1 MMEERKMT
9 TIYGIYSADAT
20 ALSDSD
26 GRTPGLEV
34 VRVGALA
41 ALIGEGRVNISSD
54 PAQLTQILLEHQTAI
69 HSVNATSI
77 LPCKLGANLPNRER
91 VIELL
96 ELHED
101 TLLSELARLE
111 DTAQI
116 NLAARWNVQDEIA
129 RAANSEDVGA
139 FRQELLERGNVT
151 PEDQARIGMMI
162 GTQLE
167 RERETLLNLAIQC
180 LKDSVLEVGNVGR
193 NGEDSA
199 FNLALLVKRDQ
210 LEAMENAIHE
220 LDAKLE
226 DRITWRIGAP
236 GPAFAFASLEIITPN
251 TLDLDRARKTLG
263 LPENM
268 NSDVDGDT
276 LARTFKKLALERHP
290 DRNPNNPNAA
300 DEMRDLAWARD
311 LLAASTHGLGV
322 RVTKA
327 VNA

>member
-1 MMEERKMT
+1 MT
-9 TIYGIYSADAT
+9 TIYGIYSADA
-20 ALSDSD
+20 SEIQ
-26 GRTPGLEV
+26 TPGLEV
-34 VRVGALA
+34 VRVGPLA
-41 ALIGEGRVNISSD
+41 ALIGDGRVNLPSD

-69 HSVNATSI
+69 HSVNASSI

-129 RAANSEDVGA
+129 RAAISEDVGA
-139 FRQELLERGNVT
+139 FRQELLERGTVT
-151 PEDQARIGMMI
+151 TEDQARIGMMI

-193 NGEDSA
+193 GGEDSA

-210 LEAMENAIHE
+210 LEAMENAITE

-311 LLAASTHGLGV
+311 LLAASTQGLGV

>member
-1 MMEERKMT
+1 MTEERKMT
-9 TIYGIYSADAT
+9 TIYGIYSADA
-20 ALSDSD
+20 SEIQ
-26 GRTPGLEV
+26 TPGLEV

-41 ALIGEGRVNISSD
+41 ALISEGRISLPSD

-69 HSVNATSI
+69 HSVNASSI

-101 TLLSELARLE
+101 TLLSELARLK

-129 RAANSEDVGA
+129 RAAISEDVGA
-139 FRQELLERGNVT
+139 FRQELLERGTVT

-193 NGEDSA
+193 GGEDSA

-210 LEAMENAIHE
+210 LEAMENAITE

-263 LPENM
+263 LDN
-268 NSDVDGDT
+268 DVDGDT

-311 LLAASTHGLGV
+311 LLAASTQGLGV

>member
-1 MMEERKMT
+1 MT
-9 TIYGIYSADAT
+9 TIYGIYSADA
-20 ALSDSD
+20 SE
-26 GRTPGLEV
+26 TPTSGLEV
-34 VRVGALA
+34 VRIGALA
-41 ALIGEGRVNISSD
+41 ALIGEGRISLSSD

-69 HSVNATSI
+69 HSVNASSI

-101 TLLSELARLE
+101 TLLAELARLE

-129 RAANSEDVGA
+129 RAAISDDVGA
-139 FRQELLERGNVT
+139 FRQELLERGTVT

-167 RERETLLNLAIQC
+167 RERETLLNLAVQC

-193 NGEDSA
+193 GGEDSA

-210 LEAMENAIHE
+210 LEAMENAITE

-263 LPENM
+263 LGLDN
-268 NSDVDGDT
+268 DVDGDT

-311 LLAASTHGLGV
+311 LLVASTHGLGV

-327 VNA
+327 VSA

>member
-1 MMEERKMT
+1 MT

-20 ALSDSD
+20 EIQ
-26 GRTPGLEV
+26 TPGLEV
-34 VRVGALA
+34 VRVGPLA
-41 ALIGEGRVNISSD
+41 ALIGEGRINLPSD
-54 PAQLTQILLEHQTAI
+54 PARLMQILLEHQTAI
-69 HSVNATSI
+69 HSVNASSI

-129 RAANSEDVGA
+129 RAAIQEDVGA
-139 FRQELLERGNVT
+139 FRQEVLERGTVT
-151 PEDQARIGMMI
+151 TEDQARIGIMI

-167 RERETLLNLAIQC
+167 RETLLNLAVQC

-210 LEAMENAIHE
+210 LEAMENAITE

-263 LPENM
+263 LDN
-268 NSDVDGDT
+268 DVDGDT

>member
-1 MMEERKMT
+1 MT
-9 TIYGIYSADAT
+9 TIYGIYSADA
-20 ALSDSD
+20 SE
-26 GRTPGLEV
+26 TPTSGLEV

-41 ALIGEGRVNISSD
+41 ALIGNESVSGGRIGLPSD
-54 PAQLTQILLEHQTAI
+54 AAQLTQILLEHQTAI
-69 HSVNATSI
+69 HSLNASSI

-96 ELHED
+96 ELHEK
-101 TLLSELARLE
+101 TLLAELARLE

-129 RAANSEDVGA
+129 RAAISEDVGA
-139 FRQELLERGNVT
+139 FRQELLERGTVT

-167 RERETLLNLAIQC
+167 RERETLLNLAVQC
-180 LKDSVLEVGNVGR
+180 LRHSVLEVGNVGR
-193 NGEDSA
+193 GGEDSA

-210 LEAMENAIHE
+210 LEAMENAITE

-263 LPENM
+263 LPADSN
-268 NSDVDGDT
+268 NDVDGET
-276 LARTFKKLALERHP
+276 LARTFKRLALERHP

-311 LLAASTHGLGV
+311 LLAASTQGLGV

>member
-1 MMEERKMT
+1 MT
-9 TIYGIYSADAT
+9 TIYGIYSADA
-20 ALSDSD
+20 SEIQ
-26 GRTPGLEV
+26 TPGLEV
-34 VRVGALA
+34 VRVGPLA
-41 ALIGEGRVNISSD
+41 ALIGEGRVSLPSD

-69 HSVNATSI
+69 HSVNASSI

-129 RAANSEDVGA
+129 RAAISEDVGA
-139 FRQELLERGNVT
+139 FRQELLERGTVT
-151 PEDQARIGMMI
+151 TEDQARIGMMI

-193 NGEDSA
+193 GGEDSA

-210 LEAMENAIHE
+210 LEAMENAITE

-311 LLAASTHGLGV
+311 LLAASTQGLGV

>member
-9 TIYGIYSADAT
+9 TIYGIYSADA
-20 ALSDSD
+20 SE
-26 GRTPGLEV
+26 TPTSGLEV
-34 VRVGALA
+34 VRVGALV
-41 ALIGEGRVNISSD
+41 ALIGDGRVSLPSD

-69 HSVNATSI
+69 HSIEASSI

-129 RAANSEDVGA
+129 RAAISEDVGA
-139 FRQELLERGNVT
+139 FRQELLERGTVT

-167 RERETLLNLAIQC
+167 RERETLLNLAVQC
-180 LKDSVLEVGNVGR
+180 LRDSVLEVGNVGR

-210 LEAMENAIHE
+210 LEAMENAITE

-263 LPENM
+263 LPENTS
-268 NSDVDGDT
+268 SDVDGDT

-311 LLAASTHGLGV
+311 LLAASTQGLGV